1 MGSDGSVVILIEG
14 DDSDLKSRL
23 DGIGGIASGAAKAA
37 AAAIAGVSA
46 ALAGAA
52 AHAVKVGAE
61 FESSMS
67 NVAAISGAT
76 GAELELLTEKAKEM
90 GAKTKFSA
98 SQSAEAFTYMAM
110 AGWETGDMLSGIE
123 GIMNLAAASGEDLA
137 TTSDI
142 VTDALTAFGLTAA
155 DSGHF
160 ADVLATA
167 SNSANT
173 NVAMLGESFKYV
185 APVAGALG
193 YSAEDTA
200 IALGLMANSGIKA
213 SQAGTALRTMLTN
226 MAKPTDD
233 MAWAMNALGVSLTDS
248 EGNMLTMMQVME
260 QLRAGFQGG
269 TITQEEYNKKYAEL
283 RSLYESGGI
292 EEKNLAKQL
301 HALEIQL
308 NGTTEA
314 ERAELAAMLAGKEGM
329 SGLLAIVNAGE
340 EDFSKLTDAIY
351 DADGAA
357 QEMAEI
363 QLDNLAGQLD
373 ILKSAVEGFEIE
385 FFQSVGNPITETVT
399 AAAEAVSHLTE
410 TFKSGGLG
418 AAIQELGSIAA
429 TALTALAS
437 AAPVF
442 IETAVGLIQSFLS
455 GIRENLPE
463 IASAALEI
471 VGSLAGGIVEILP
484 ELAQTG
490 TDIVLQLAQSIIDG
504 LPGMVPAAV
513 QTIASLVEQITGNL
527 SQIIDAGIQVIAAL
541 GEGIIEALPDL
552 IEKVPEI
559 VSNIANVINDNAPK
573 LLLAAGKL
581 ILELGK
587 GLIESIPVL
596 IENIPKII
604 QAVVDAWSAFNWLEL
619 GTKAITAIKDG
630 ILKMLSAVKSAGKNV
645 NDAVV
650 NVIKSLPQTLAEL
663 GRKGVTG
670 LANAI
675 LNLVGT
681 AKNAM
686 GNVVSG
692 ILNTITS
699 LSDRMPEIGRNIV
712 QGIANG
718 IANGAAAAINAVADL
733 ARNVINSAKSFLGI
747 KSPSRKM
754 AKEVGPYIPQG
765 VAVGVENEIPRTER
779 AVSKQLAGLTSRVR
793 AAVEAETA
801 NISVGLT
808 AKANGQDRPEPVP
821 NGGTVVNVYVN
832 GGTPDNSEKAR
843 NMGRELGAEAARELR
858 RRGVVPT

>member
-1 MGSDGSVVILIEG
+1 MAADGSVVILIEG
-14 DDSDLKSRL
+14 DDSDLKSKVDGAKSRL
-23 DGIGGIASGAAKAA
+23 KDFGGIAAGAAKTA
-37 AAAIAGVSA
+37 AAAIAGIST
-46 ALAGAA
+46 ALAGVAA
-52 AHAVKVGAE
+52 AAVKAGAEYETSLAKVGTIADTSVKSLSDLSGEILQLSNDTGEGAAGLNEALYSAISAGADTEHAVDLVAVAVKAARGGFTDAE
-61 FESSMS
+61 TAVDGLTSALNAYAMETADAEGLANKFLVTQNLGKTTFGQLAGSIGT
-67 NVAAISGAT
+67 VAPTANAAGVSV
-76 GAELELLTEKAKEM
+76 EELL
-90 GAKTKFSA
+90 A
-98 SQSAEAFTYMAM
+98 SVA
-110 AGWETGDMLSGIE
+110 
-123 GIMNLAAASGEDLA
+123 
-137 TTSDI
+137 
-142 VTDALTAFGLTAA
+142 ALTANGIGTSEAMTGMKAALSNVIKPAGEAAKLAEQLGIDFSAASLQTKGWAGFLADLQEKTGGSTDQMATLFGSVEALNTVLTLTSEQGSELMAEALGEMETNTTALEDAYEAMSSTLEVTVQKIGANLQNLGIQFYESVQGPAQEAANGALEAVQTLSAAFQEEGLSGAVQALGGLAA
-155 DSGHF
+155 D
-160 ADVLATA
+160 ALATLA
-167 SNSANT
+167 SSAP
-173 NVAMLGESFKYV
+173 AFI
-185 APVAGALG
+185 
-193 YSAEDTA
+193 DTA
-200 IALGLMANSGIKA
+200 
-213 SQAGTALRTMLTN
+213 
-226 MAKPTDD
+226 
-233 MAWAMNALGVSLTDS
+233 V
-248 EGNMLTMMQVME
+248 
-260 QLRAGFQGG
+260 
-269 TITQEEYNKKYAEL
+269 EL
-283 RSLYESGGI
+283 
-292 EEKNLAKQL
+292 
-301 HALEIQL
+301 
-308 NGTTEA
+308 
-314 ERAELAAMLAGKEGM
+314 
-329 SGLLAIVNAGE
+329 V
-340 EDFSKLTDAIY
+340 
-351 DADGAA
+351 
-357 QEMAEI
+357 
-363 QLDNLAGQLD
+363 
-373 ILKSAVEGFEIE
+373 
-385 FFQSVGNPITETVT
+385 
-399 AAAEAVSHLTE
+399 
-410 TFKSGGLG
+410 
-418 AAIQELGSIAA
+418 
-429 TALTALAS
+429 
-437 AAPVF
+437 
-442 IETAVGLIQSFLS
+442 QSFLS

-471 VGSLAGGIVEILP
+471 VGSLAEGIVEILP

-699 LSDRMPEIGRNIV
+699 LPDRMPEIGRNIV